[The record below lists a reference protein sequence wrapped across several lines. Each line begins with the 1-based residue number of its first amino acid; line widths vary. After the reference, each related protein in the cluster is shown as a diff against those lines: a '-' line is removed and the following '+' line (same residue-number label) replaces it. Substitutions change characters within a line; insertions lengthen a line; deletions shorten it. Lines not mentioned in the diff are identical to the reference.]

1 MTGVGN
7 AMFFVSSAQVYMEGG
22 AAAYTAFGADDA
34 TVGVEVNSDG
44 FFKMNE
50 SIIGAES
57 YANQFQWKLQG
68 AAGDYEVRATLDS
81 GSLTSGTTGSWLACS
96 TTRTWVR
103 QRTAN
108 GTSSAQLTIEIRRVS
123 DSVVVGTGV
132 WTLDATVEP

>member
-7 AMFFVSSAQVYMEGG
+7 IQFIVSSAQVYMEGG
-22 AAAYTAFGADDA
+22 SASYTAFGADDA
-34 TVGVEVNSDG
+34 TVGVEVNADG
-44 FFKMNE
+44 YFKENE
-50 SIIGAES
+50 SIIGSES
-57 YANQFQWKLQG
+57 YPNLFQWKLQG

-81 GSLTSGTTGSWLACS
+81 GTLTSGTTGSWLACS

-103 QRTAN
+103 TRTAN